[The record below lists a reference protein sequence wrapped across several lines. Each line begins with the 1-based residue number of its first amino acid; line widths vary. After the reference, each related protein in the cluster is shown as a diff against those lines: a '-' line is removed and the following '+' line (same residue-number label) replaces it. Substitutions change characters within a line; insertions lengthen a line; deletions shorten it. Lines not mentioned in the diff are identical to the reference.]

1 MEISK
6 SIDMNRFSIKDIENL
21 TGIKAHTIRIWEQ
34 RYGILQPKRTPT
46 NIRYYDAEDLK
57 SALRISLLNNFGYK
71 ISRIHQMT
79 STDMDGLIQK
89 ISDEEFKVQILAN
102 DMLEATLALD
112 MHLFESIINNQIRKK
127 GLEATMEGLIFQF
140 LEKIGLM
147 WVANHLVPAQEHL
160 ASNVLYRKIAVGIDA
175 LPQPEKDATKVLLF
189 LPEGEV
195 HEMALMY
202 VQYLLR
208 KAGKLPV
215 YLGPN
220 TPISEVVLV
229 HNEVKPDYIY
239 THLTA
244 VARDWDPARYL
255 KRLAEEVQTTPIMVS
270 GGMAHKKPIDGARN
284 ICNLLSLAQVR
295 EAFADLK

>member
-6 SIDMNRFSIKDIENL
+6 PTDMNRFSIKDIENL

-46 NIRYYDAEDLK
+46 NIRYYDADDLK

-79 STDMDGLIQK
+79 DTDMDGLIQK

-102 DMLEATLALD
+102 EMLEATLALD
-112 MHLFESIINNQIRKK
+112 MHLFENIINTQIRRK

-160 ASNVLYRKIAVGIDA
+160 ASNVLYRKLAVAIES
-175 LPQPEKDATKVLLF
+175 LPQPDKDATKVLLF

-208 KAGKLPV
+208 KGGKLPI

-220 TPISEVVLV
+220 APIGEVELV
-229 HNEVKPDYIY
+229 YNEVKPAYVY

-244 VARDWDPARYL
+244 VAKDWDPGKYL
-255 KRLAEEVQTTPIMVS
+255 RKLAETIKDTPIMVS
-270 GGMAHKKPIDGARN
+270 GGMAHKRPIEGAKN
-284 ICNLLSLAQVR
+284 IRNLLSLAEVR
-295 EAFADLK
+295 NALAAIN